1 MQYAHGQQ
9 RRASRAGLVR
19 SSVAHIASF
28 FARIRIGRASL
39 YDNSTSDPA
48 AIWPDK
54 CARGIHR

>member
-1 MQYAHGQQ
+1 M
-9 RRASRAGLVR
+9 R